1 MIKCKKC
8 LHRYICY
15 AEEENCKDYLFDR
28 SLGSD
33 MSAKE
38 FYDEIKKHLCA
49 YDLPNYHSFKAIEEE
64 ILDDLAREIGIIK

>member
-1 MIKCKKC
+1 MAQCKRC

-15 AEEENCKDYLFDR
+15 AEEENCKDFLFDR
-28 SLGSD
+28 SLGPD

-38 FYDEIKKHLCA
+38 FYDTIKQHLCN

-64 ILDDLAREIGIIK
+64 TLDNLAREMGIIK